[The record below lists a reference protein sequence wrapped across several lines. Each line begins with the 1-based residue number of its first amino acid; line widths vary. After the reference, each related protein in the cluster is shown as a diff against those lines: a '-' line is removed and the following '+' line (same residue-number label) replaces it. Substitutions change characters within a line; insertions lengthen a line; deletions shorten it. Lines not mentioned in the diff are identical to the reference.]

1 MLESIRERSGSLL
14 VKILLVLIA
23 LTFALTGISGYIT
36 STADP
41 AVASVNGEDISRPE
55 FDRAVENERNRQR
68 DQLGDFY
75 DQLAVDA
82 GFNEQLR
89 QRVIND
95 LINQKL
101 VVQYAVAR
109 GLRVSDEQVKEAIRN
124 IPSFRVAGQFDNDT
138 YQFTLRSLGYTPDG
152 FAELMRTDLARSQLL
167 QTLVDSEFAL
177 ANETAALQALINQS
191 RSGAYVTLSLAD
203 YEVQVEVSDELVSD
217 WYQRNL
223 AQFAIAEQVQ
233 VEYVSL
239 DAADLIDRISVD
251 EAVVEAWYE
260 NNRARFVSPSQYRF
274 SHILI
279 EGNDSDARTRAEQA
293 LAAVQQG
300 GDFAELAKQYSD
312 DLFSAEQGGDL
323 DFIEPGTM
331 DAEFEQAAF
340 ALTDI
345 GATSGLVETSFGFH
359 IIKLTDFI
367 AGANTPLEQVRDEI
381 VADLTEQQLKQAY
394 YEVQQSAAQLAFEI
408 PDSFAELAEQTG
420 LTVQTS
426 GWISTANAPAALRH
440 PAVQQQLF
448 NQQFIAEGLNS
459 DLIETGDT
467 TAVVVRVLDYQA
479 AATKPL
485 DDVRDTVVA
494 AVIKEQAQQLAQ
506 ADAQAIQA
514 QLKAGEAIAQQLVYM
529 SAVTR
534 RSSEYPRAVISALF
548 ELSAPTSGTSQI
560 TTTTVTNGDIAV
572 VQLTEVSAGAVDQS
586 TLVQTQEQFIN
597 SVTQSMYAAFIEALR
612 ADAEIEIKL

>member
-1 MLESIRERSGSLL
+1 M

-23 LTFALTGISGYIT
+23 VTFALTGISGYIT

-41 AVASVNGEDISRPE
+41 AAASVNGEDISRPE
-55 FDRAVENERNRQR
+55 FDRAVDNERNRQR

-75 DQLAVDA
+75 DQLAVDP

-101 VVQYAVAR
+101 LVQYAATQ

-124 IPSFRVAGQFDNDT
+124 IPSFRVAGQFDNDN

-152 FAELMRTDLARSQLL
+152 FAELMRADLARSQLL

-177 ANETAALQALINQS
+177 ANETAALQALINQA
-191 RSGAYVTLSLAD
+191 RSGAYVTLPLAD
-203 YEVQVEVSDELVSD
+203 YEAQVDVSEALIAD

-239 DAADLIDRISVD
+239 DAADLLDRISVD
-251 EAVVEAWYE
+251 EAAVEAWYE

-279 EGNDSDARTRAEQA
+279 EGNDNDARARAEQA

-345 GATSGLVETSFGFH
+345 GATSALVETSFGFH

-367 AGANTPLEQVRDEI
+367 AGANTPLEQVGEEI

-394 YEVQQSAAQLAFEI
+394 YEVQQSTAQLAFEI
-408 PDSFAELAEQTG
+408 PDSFSELAEQTG

-426 GWISTANAPAALRH
+426 GWINAANAPVALRH

-459 DLIETGDT
+459 DLIETGAT
-467 TAVVVRVLDYQA
+467 TAVVVRVLDYQPA
-479 AATKPL
+479 DTQPL
-485 DDVRDTVVA
+485 ADVRETVVA
-494 AVIKEQAQQLAQ
+494 AVVKEQAQQLAE
-506 ADAQAIQA
+506 ADAQVIKG
-514 QLKAGEAIAQQLVYM
+514 QLLAGEAIAQQLVYM

-548 ELSAPTSGTSQI
+548 DLSAPNSGATEV
-560 TTTTVTNGDIAV
+560 TTTKVTNGDIAV